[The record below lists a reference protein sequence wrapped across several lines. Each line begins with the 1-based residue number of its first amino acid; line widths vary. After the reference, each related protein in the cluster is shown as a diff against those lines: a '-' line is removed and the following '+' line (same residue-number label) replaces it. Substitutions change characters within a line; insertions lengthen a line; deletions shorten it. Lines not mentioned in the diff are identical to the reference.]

1 MSTEINITEQS
12 VAVVVTDT
20 QVNVNVTTNLID
32 IETTEQVVNI
42 SASSGIVYNANSL
55 AGLDDVSAASPSN
68 GDVLQYV
75 SSTNKWTKTSSINF
89 GTW

>member
-12 VAVVVTDT
+12 VAVEVTEE
-20 QVNVNVTTNLID
+20 QININVTTNEID
-32 IETTEQVVNI
+32 IESTEQVITI
-42 SASSGIVYNANSL
+42 SASSGIVYNANTLS
-55 AGLDDVSAASPSN
+55 GLEDVDATSPSD

-75 SSTNKWTKTSSINF
+75 ASTNKWTKTNSINF

>member
-12 VAVVVTDT
+12 VAVSVTDT
-20 QVNVNVTTNLID
+20 QINVNVTTNQID
-32 IETTEQVVNI
+32 LESTEQVVNI
-42 SASSGIVYNANSL
+42 SASSGIIYNADELS
-55 AGLDDVSAASPSN
+55 GLEDVSATSPSN

-75 SSTNKWTKTSSINF
+75 SSTNKWTKTNSINF

>member
-12 VAVVVTDT
+12 VAVEVTEE
-20 QVNVNVTTNLID
+20 QININVTTNEID
-32 IETTEQVVNI
+32 IESTEQVVNI
-42 SASSGIVYNANSL
+42 SASSGIIYNANSL
-55 AGLDDVSAASPSN
+55 AGLEDVSATSPSD

-75 SSTNKWTKTSSINF
+75 SSTNKWTKTNSINF

>member
-1 MSTEINITEQS
+1 MSTGINITEQS
-12 VAVVVTDT
+12 VAVEVTEE
-20 QVNVNVTTNLID
+20 QININVTTNEID
-32 IETTEQVVNI
+32 IESTEQVVNI

-55 AGLDDVSAASPSN
+55 AGLDDVSAASPSD

-75 SSTNKWTKTSSINF
+75 ASTNKWTKTNSINF

>member
-12 VAVVVTDT
+12 VAVSVTET
-20 QVNVNVTTNLID
+20 QINVNVTTNEID
-32 IETTEQVVNI
+32 IESTEQVVNI
-42 SASSGIVYNANSL
+42 SASSGIVYNSNTL
-55 AGLDDVSAASPSN
+55 AGLEDVSAASPSD

-75 SSTNKWTKTSSINF
+75 SSTNKWTKTNSINF

>member
-12 VAVVVTDT
+12 VAVSVTDT
-20 QVNVNVTTNLID
+20 QINVNVTTNEID
-32 IETTEQVVNI
+32 IESTEQVVNI

-55 AGLDDVSAASPSN
+55 AGLEDVSAANPSD

-75 SSTNKWTKTSSINF
+75 SSTNKWTKTNSINF

>member
-12 VAVVVTDT
+12 VAVEVTDT
-20 QVNVNVTTNLID
+20 QINVNVTTNEID
-32 IETTEQVVNI
+32 IESTEQVVNI
-42 SASSGIVYNANSL
+42 SASSGIIYNANSL
-55 AGLDDVSAASPSN
+55 AGLEDVSATSPSD

-75 SSTNKWTKTSSINF
+75 SFTNKWTKTSSINF